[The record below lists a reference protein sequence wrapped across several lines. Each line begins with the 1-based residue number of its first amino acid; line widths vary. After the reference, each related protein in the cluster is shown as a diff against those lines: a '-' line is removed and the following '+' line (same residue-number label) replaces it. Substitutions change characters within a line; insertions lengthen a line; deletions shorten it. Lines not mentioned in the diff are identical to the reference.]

1 MHLLRPPVQLGF
13 GHPKTTWRC
22 LAWVLE
28 TAQSQLHFFSKHHCK
43 APRIKFTETK
53 VGLSDSWKPFPS
65 YSVIDISGSRGRISI
80 HPSKCL
86 DHWGGPADS
95 RACQRSRAGAWE
107 WRAHSRRALS
117 EWAVLFPLHPHIVY
131 NSLSLTI
138 IGSSF
143 LMFIDKER
151 VKSWKGVDETCKS
164 VGFSSL
170 CLDVKAEL
178 IRADRS
184 LAAAHL
190 TVLILTL
197 INTPH
202 WPKKDSVSHFPDA
215 ALNFMFITEVPQ
227 RSPLIFIIYP
237 DFG

>member
-1 MHLLRPPVQLGF
+1 MPNLSARNSPV
-13 GHPKTTWRC
+13 TTA
-22 LAWVLE
+22 L
-28 TAQSQLHFFSKHHCK
+28 FSKQHCK
-43 APRIKFTETK
+43 APHIKLTETK

-80 HPSKCL
+80 HPSKCF

-95 RACQRSRAGAWE
+95 RAGQRSQAGAWK

-117 EWAVLFPLHPHIVY
+117 EWAVLFPLHPHTVY
-131 NSLSLTI
+131 NSVSLTI

-143 LMFIDKER
+143 PMFIDIER
-151 VKSWKGVDETCKS
+151 VKSWKGVDKTCKS
-164 VGFSSL
+164 VGVLLFFFFLRFQS
-170 CLDVKAEL
+170 
-178 IRADRS
+178 RAHMGRQITGS

-197 INTPH
+197 INMPH

-215 ALNFMFITEVPQ
+215 AFNFMIITEVPQ

>member
-1 MHLLRPPVQLGF
+1 MPSLSARNSPV
-13 GHPKTTWRC
+13 
-22 LAWVLE
+22 A
-28 TAQSQLHFFSKHHCK
+28 TALFSTQHSK

-53 VGLSDSWKPFPS
+53 VGLSDLRKPFPS
-65 YSVIDISGSRGRISI
+65 YSVIDISGSRGTISI
-80 HPSKCL
+80 HPSKWL
-86 DHWGGPADS
+86 DHRGGPADS
-95 RACQRSRAGAWE
+95 WGGQRSRAGAWE

-117 EWAVLFPLHPHIVY
+117 EWAVLFPLQPHSVY
-131 NSLSLTI
+131 NSVSLTI
-138 IGSSF
+138 TGSSF
-143 LMFIDKER
+143 PMFIDKER

-164 VGFSSL
+164 VGSGSL

-178 IRADRS
+178 IWADRS

-190 TVLILTL
+190 TVLSLTL

-215 ALNFMFITEVPQ
+215 ALNFMIITEVPQ